1 MANAAPGSTCR
12 GNCTATR
19 DQVKLANLLMER
31 RVKLD
36 LTARTKEAAILE
48 LLQLLKDEGI
58 QMDWDDVFKS
68 IQDREQIESTSYG
81 RGFAFPHA
89 RSEAVKEL
97 YILMG
102 VSKEGLE
109 DQTPDDIPVHVI
121 CLLLTPSTIARL
133 YLQTLSGFARF
144 ARQDGVLQKLLE
156 INSKPDLIKT
166 IADANI
172 TVDKELMVKD
182 IMHHN
187 PAAVTV
193 DDTLRDVANMMFR
206 HRLSALAVVD
216 QEGKLLGVIDDR
228 DLIQAAMPDYKSL
241 ISNLNYDMEVEPF
254 EELLKKEDK
263 IKVSQLYRDDVEVV
277 TPDTRMVEVAAM
289 MIFKDIRR
297 VFVTVDDLLV
307 GILLRK
313 DIVNMIIRG

>member
-1 MANAAPGSTCR
+1 
-12 GNCTATR
+12 
-19 DQVKLANLLMER
+19 
-31 RVKLD
+31 
-36 LTARTKEAAILE
+36 
-48 LLQLLKDEGI
+48 LQLLKDEGI

-102 VSKEGLE
+102 VSKDGLE

-144 ARQDGVLQKLLE
+144 ARQEGVLEKLLE

-172 TVDKELMVKD
+172 TIDKELMVKD

-216 QEGKLLGVIDDR
+216 QEGRLLGVIDDR